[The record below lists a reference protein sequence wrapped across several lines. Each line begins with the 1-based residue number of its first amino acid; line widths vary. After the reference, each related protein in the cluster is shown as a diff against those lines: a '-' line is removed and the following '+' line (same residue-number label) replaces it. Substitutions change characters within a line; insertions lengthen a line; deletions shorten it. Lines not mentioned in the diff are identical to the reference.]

1 MDIKLSEDVLKDA
14 LIAFIEDAVNK
25 LNKEIRA
32 GNYNSK
38 CYVRFHADN
47 SFKLTGYIP
56 DNSWSLKPKMPVHYS
71 YELYYDK
78 DKGLLVLKL
87 TDEYQE
93 FLRYI
98 NDILPEAVHKSKK
111 PDVAHTNMLKYFNDL
126 EIHTIHSNYI
136 KSLEYLIRS

>member
-1 MDIKLSEDVLKDA
+1 MDIKLSEDILEDT
-14 LIAFIEDAVNK
+14 LIAFIENAVNK

-56 DNSWSLKPKMPVHYS
+56 DNSWSLKPKMPTHYA
-71 YELYYDK
+71 YEFYYEK

-93 FLRYI
+93 FLRYV
-98 NDILPEAVHKSKK
+98 NDILPETVYKSEK
-111 PDVAHTNMLKYFNDL
+111 PDDTNMLKYFNDL
-126 EIHTIHSNYI
+126 EILTIHSNYI
-136 KSLEYLIRS
+136 KSLEYLLIR

>member
-98 NDILPEAVHKSKK
+98 NDILPELIYKADKSSIESS
-111 PDVAHTNMLKYFNDL
+111 NIRKYFDDS
-126 EIHTIHSNYI
+126 EVSIIHSNYI
-136 KSLEYLIRS
+136 KFIKEYLL